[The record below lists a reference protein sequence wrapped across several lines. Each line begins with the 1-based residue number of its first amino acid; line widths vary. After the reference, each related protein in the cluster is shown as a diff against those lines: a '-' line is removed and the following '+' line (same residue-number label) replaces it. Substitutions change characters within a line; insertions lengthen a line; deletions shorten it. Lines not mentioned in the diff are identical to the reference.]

1 MVALLGLLP
10 AGLVTLLPLIFS
22 GGGLA
27 TALLGFLPNLRQYA
41 VIGLAVLLGL
51 ALIYGQAEKANYE
64 GEKAARTADR
74 ANAEAAARQAVQAD
88 LEHSYKLVADYAAE
102 IADLQ
107 EKSHA
112 ADIALATAPV
122 TALPAGCPDPMSL
135 PVVRAFT
142 LGLPNG
148 RAAGATGAGQPANPA
163 GARSQVP
170 AHP

>member
-1 MVALLGLLP
+1 VAALLGLLP
-10 AGLVTLLPLIFS
+10 AGLVALLPLIFS

-51 ALIYGQAEKANYE
+51 SVVYGQTEKASYE
-64 GEKAARTADR
+64 SEKAARTADR
-74 ANAEAAARQAVQAD
+74 ANAEAAARQAVQVD

-135 PVVRAFT
+135 PVVRAFS
-142 LGLPNG
+142 LGLPSG
-148 RAAGATGAGQPANPA
+148 TGAAGAGQPANPA
-163 GARSQVP
+163 RDGGQVP
-170 AHP
+170 AHSR

>member
-1 MVALLGLLP
+1 VAALLGLLP
-10 AGLVTLLPLIFS
+10 AGLVALLPLIFS

-51 ALIYGQAEKANYE
+51 SVVYGQTEKANYE
-64 GEKAARTADR
+64 SERAARVGDR

-122 TALPAGCPDPMSL
+122 TPTPAGCPDPMSL
-135 PVVRAFT
+135 PVVRAFS
-142 LGLPNG
+142 LGLPSG
-148 RAAGATGAGQPANPA
+148 SGSAGAGQPTDPARAGGQMPANP
-163 GARSQVP
+163 R
-170 AHP
+170 